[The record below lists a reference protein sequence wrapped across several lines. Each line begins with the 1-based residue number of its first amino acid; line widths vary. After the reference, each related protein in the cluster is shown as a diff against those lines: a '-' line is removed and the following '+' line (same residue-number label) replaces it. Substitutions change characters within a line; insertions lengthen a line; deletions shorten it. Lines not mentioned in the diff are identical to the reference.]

1 MTIRVG
7 MIGAGQIASNHC
19 SDIANYKG
27 AEVVC
32 VADLSKPRR
41 EALAE
46 KFGIPCTTAKWENI
60 IADKSIDAVSI
71 ALPNSLH
78 APVSM
83 AALKAGKHVHLDK
96 PFAMNLREAKPVVAA
111 AKKNKKVFM
120 LGMNMRYRA
129 DSQGLQHAIGKG
141 TLGDIYHVRTF
152 WYRRAG
158 SPKFGTWFVNKKL
171 SGGGCMLDIGVHYL
185 DVALF
190 MMDNWEPVSVTGKV
204 STKFGHKGL
213 GEGGWGQSD
222 RKKSIKFDVEDDAH
236 GFIKF
241 KNGAT
246 LELGV
251 SWIRHQ
257 PTGNDCGVEI
267 YGTKASASLDDNA
280 IYRPVKARG
289 KEYETL
295 EIPSVPKAKKRTT
308 RMADFLDAIKGR
320 REPISVPEQSL
331 VVQSILDAIYK
342 SSETGRE
349 VRLG

>member
-7 MIGAGQIASNHC
+7 MIGAGQIAHNHC
-19 SDIANYKG
+19 SDVANYRG
-27 AEVVC
+27 AEVVT

-46 KFGIPCTTAKWENI
+46 KFSVSSTTSKWEDVV
-60 IADKSIDAVSI
+60 ADKSIDAVSV

-78 APVSM
+78 APVCL

-96 PFAMNLREAKPVVAA
+96 PFATNLREAKPVVAA
-111 AKKNKKVFM
+111 AKRKDKVFM
-120 LGMNMRYRA
+120 VGMNMRYRA

-141 TLGDIYHVRTF
+141 MLGDIYHVRTH
-152 WYRRAG
+152 WYRRSG
-158 SPKFGTWFVNKKL
+158 SPKFGTWFVNKEL
-171 SGGGCMLDIGVHYL
+171 AGGGCLLDIGVHYL
-185 DVALF
+185 DVSLF
-190 MMDNWEPVSVTGKV
+190 MIDNWEPVSVTGVV
-204 STKFGHKGL
+204 STRFGNKGL
-213 GEGGWGQSD
+213 GEGGWGHSD
-222 RKKSIKFDVEDDAH
+222 RKTSIKFDVEDDAH

-251 SWIRHQ
+251 SWARHQ
-257 PTGNDCGVEI
+257 GAGNECGVEI

-280 IYRPVKARG
+280 IHRPVRARS
-289 KEYETL
+289 KEYETI
-295 EIPSVPKAKKRTT
+295 EIPSVPKSKKRTT
-308 RMADFLDAIKGR
+308 RMDDFLDGIKGR
-320 REPISVPEQSL
+320 RQPICTPEQAL
-331 VVQSILDAIYK
+331 VVQKILDAIYK